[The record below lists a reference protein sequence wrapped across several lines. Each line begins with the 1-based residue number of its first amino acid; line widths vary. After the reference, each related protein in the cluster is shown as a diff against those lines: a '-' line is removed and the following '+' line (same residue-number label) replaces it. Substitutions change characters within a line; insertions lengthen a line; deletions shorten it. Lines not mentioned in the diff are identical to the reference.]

1 METSRYNKFSE
12 LCDDDYDN
20 DNVNNKKIETD
31 KIFNKNNLS
40 NNLSNNNLINNNL
53 INNNIENNMFKKYYN
68 KNNNNTKYK
77 NRLVEPKLI
86 INNFSNDLI
95 HKTLDNY
102 YRVIAHH
109 NDDDNWDFSNY
120 YPITILR
127 KWSDISTFF
136 NSIETSSGECK
147 CTDFDIFI
155 MKQNISPLWED
166 NENRNGCI
174 CSIKYDLQDNPY
186 KLLYILMIN
195 IANNTLLN
203 FSVKNWN
210 IINGLSFSSKKINN
224 YNLDNCNC
232 MIIKIW
238 FKTNLV
244 SFYNSLDKLFA
255 PEINK
260 LLEKYS
266 IKIRAIKPE
275 Y

>member
-1 METSRYNKFSE
+1 METLKYNKFSV
-12 LCDDDYDN
+12 LCDDDDDN
-20 DNVNNKKIETD
+20 DDNDDNNKDKKIDINKSLHQNNILNNHIET
-31 KIFNKNNLS
+31 
-40 NNLSNNNLINNNL
+40 
-53 INNNIENNMFKKYYN
+53 NMFKKYYN
-68 KNNNNTKYK
+68 KNNTQFNTVTKYK
-77 NRLVEPKLI
+77 NKVVDSTLV
-86 INNFSNDLI
+86 INNFTNDLLNKQL
-95 HKTLDNY
+95 HNY

-120 YPITILR
+120 HPITILR
-127 KWSDISTFF
+127 KWSDIPTFF
-136 NSIETSSGECK
+136 NTIETTNGECK
-147 CTDFDIFI
+147 CSDFDIFI
-155 MKQNISPLWED
+155 MKQNISPMWED

-174 CSIKYDLQDNPY
+174 CSIKHDLQDDAY
-186 KLLYILMIN
+186 KLLYILMVN

-203 FSVKNWN
+203 FSVRHWN

-238 FKTNLV
+238 FKINLV
-244 SFYNSLDKLFA
+244 SFYNSLDKLFT
-255 PEINK
+255 PKINK